1 MSNDKQSSSI
11 EWLTQQVLHLDWQ
24 FLTQEKKR
32 NICKHAKEM
41 HRTEII
47 ESYVSGGNDRL
58 KNTINTNYYTE
69 TFGGNNE
76 QE

>member
-1 MSNDKQSSSI
+1 MSNDKQSSV
-11 EWLTQQVLHLDWQ
+11 EWLAQQILHLDWQ

-32 NICKHAKEM
+32 NICKHAKEI

-58 KNTINTNYYTE
+58 KNTINTNYYNE
-69 TFGGNNE
+69 TFEDNK
-76 QE
+76 

>member
-1 MSNDKQSSSI
+1 MSNNKQSSI
-11 EWLTQQVLHLDWQ
+11 EWLAQQILHLDWQ

>member
-1 MSNDKQSSSI
+1 MSNDKQSSV
-11 EWLTQQVLHLDWQ
+11 EWLAQQILHLDWQ

-32 NICKHAKEM
+32 NICKHAKEI

-58 KNTINTNYYTE
+58 KNTINKNYYNE
-69 TFGGNNE
+69 TFEDNK
-76 QE
+76 